1 MRQQQWLSIPLH
13 QYTSLLAKYL
23 KPLRF
28 QVLGLALLI
37 FTGTGLQLLNPFV
50 IRYFIDTAAAGGA
63 LRNLW
68 FAAGSFIGITLL
80 YQGLAVAQAYLA
92 EKTAWRA
99 TNALRVDLTRHCL
112 QLGMAFHNA
121 RTPGQLIERIDG
133 DVGALAN
140 FFSQFALIIVANG
153 LLLLGVLTALFWED
167 WRIGLPSL
175 GFVLFAFLTT
185 IYVHRLSTPYW
196 PAARESFARLMG
208 FLEERL
214 AATEDIR
221 ANGAIEYMML
231 GLYRHLRDRLH
242 TLFRAY
248 MMMVATFSTSLGLMS
263 LGNVLALGMGTYLFG
278 LHAITIGTVYLIF
291 HYTRLLIQPLE
302 FLMLELLDLQQATAS
317 IARIEELFGLPS
329 EASATGTAPLPP
341 GGLAVEFQNVSFGYN
356 AETIDPTLQNVSF
369 YLKPGA
375 VLGLVGRTGSGKTTL
390 TRLIARLYAS
400 TSGSI
405 KVGGVEIGQLDLAT
419 LRGKIGLVTQDV
431 QLFQASVRDNLTF
444 FDHTVA
450 DESIL
455 DALRSLGLWAWYHSL
470 PKGLDTELAAAGKG
484 LSAGEAQLLAFTR
497 VLLKDPGLVILDEA
511 SSRLDPHTER
521 LINQAITNLLGNG
534 RRTGIIIAH
543 RLETLQ
549 RVDEIMIL
557 EHGAITEYGR
567 REQLATDPDSR
578 FFQLLQTSAG
588 RSVALEEGLP

>member
-37 FTGTGLQLLNPFV
+37 FSGTGLQLLNPFV

-63 LRNLW
+63 RRDLW
-68 FAAGSFIGITLL
+68 LAAGSFIGIALI

-92 EKTAWRA
+92 EKTTWRA
-99 TNALRVDLTRHCL
+99 TNALRIDLTRHCL

-121 RTPGQLIERIDG
+121 RTPGELIERIDG

-140 FFSQFALIIVANG
+140 FFSQFALIVVANC
-153 LLLLGVLTALFWED
+153 LLLLGILIALFWED
-167 WRIGLPSL
+167 WRIGLPIL
-175 GFVLFAFLTT
+175 FFVLFAFRTT
-185 IYVHRLSTPYW
+185 VYVHHLSTPYW

-221 ANGAIEYMML
+221 ANGAIAYMML
-231 GLYRHLRDRLH
+231 GFYRHSRDRLH

-263 LGNVLALGMGTYLFG
+263 LGNALALGIGAYLFD
-278 LHAITIGTVYLIF
+278 LNAITIGTVYLIF

-302 FLMLELLDLQQATAS
+302 FLMLELIDLQKATAS

-329 EASATGTAPLPP
+329 EATSTGTATLPL
-341 GGLAVEFQNVSFGYN
+341 GKLSVEFQNVAFGYN
-356 AETIDPTLQNVSF
+356 AEATDLTLQNISF
-369 YLKPGA
+369 QLKPGA
-375 VLGLVGRTGSGKTTL
+375 VLGLAGRTGSGKTTL
-390 TRLIARLYAS
+390 TRLIARLYES

-405 KVGGVEIGQLDLAT
+405 KVGGVEISQVDPAT
-419 LRGKIGLVTQDV
+419 LRRQIGLVTQDV

-444 FDHTVA
+444 FDPTIA
-450 DESIL
+450 DEPIL
-455 DALRSLGLWAWYHSL
+455 AALRSLGLWAWYNSL
-470 PKGLDTELAAAGKG
+470 SQGLDTELAAGGKG

-521 LINQAITNLLGNG
+521 LINQAVTDLLGNG
-534 RRTGIIIAH
+534 QAH
-543 RLETLQ
+543 WDHHRAPAG
-549 RVDEIMIL
+549 D
-557 EHGAITEYGR
+557 
-567 REQLATDPDSR
+567 LATR
-578 FFQLLQTSAG
+578 
-588 RSVALEEGLP
+588 